1 MTMTGSP
8 TQKDRGFHYRH
19 LKGGVGKIYMGLKV
33 FGLEHKQ
40 SDMYKRDKVSITNSL
55 R

>member
-1 MTMTGSP
+1 MTITGSSQ
-8 TQKDRGFHYRH
+8 QKDRGFHYRH
-19 LKGGVGKIYMGLKV
+19 LKGGLGKIYMGLKV

-40 SDMYKRDKVSITNSL
+40 GDMYKCDKVNITKSL